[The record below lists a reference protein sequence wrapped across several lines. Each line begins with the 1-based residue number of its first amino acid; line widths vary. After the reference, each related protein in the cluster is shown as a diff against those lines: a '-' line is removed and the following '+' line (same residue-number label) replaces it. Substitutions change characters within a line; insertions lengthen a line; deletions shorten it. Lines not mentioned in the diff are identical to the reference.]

1 MLFLNGLSTLQHS
14 KMHHSAFQHSML
26 SNPSFCSLCDPN
38 EDFVIALPSFVSP
51 KNTCQVYSNTVS
63 CVFILKEFALQF
75 GVLKDHVILLLLLS
89 LAKCPHKSTF
99 GRHVH
104 IAIKLLY
111 YDPGQQSRYVNAY
124 NVSLQVH
131 NSVHHYWIALKQQ
144 FITY

>member
-1 MLFLNGLSTLQHS
+1 MLFLNGLSTLQYS
-14 KMHHSAFQHSML
+14 KTHQSAFQHSML
-26 SNPSFCSLCDPN
+26 SLCDPN
-38 EDFVIALPSFVSP
+38 EDFVIALPYFVSR
-51 KNTCQVYSNTVS
+51 KNTWQVYLNTVS
-63 CVFILKEFALQF
+63 CVFILKEFSTI
-75 GVLKDHVILLLLLS
+75 VWRLKKQIILLLLLS

-111 YDPGQQSRYVNAY
+111 YDPDQQSCYVNVH

-131 NSVHHYWIALKQQ
+131 NLKRHYWIVFKQQ

>member
-1 MLFLNGLSTLQHS
+1 MLFLNGLSTLQYS
-14 KMHHSAFQHSML
+14 KTHQSAFQHSML
-26 SNPSFCSLCDPN
+26 SLCDPN

-63 CVFILKEFALQF
+63 CVFILKEFSTI
-75 GVLKDHVILLLLLS
+75 VWRLKKQIILLLLLS

-99 GRHVH
+99 GIHIH